1 MKFHLL
7 DCGVIYHVVNHNV
20 LFNYN
25 RLLKVRLEINH
36 QIAVH
41 IELDDE
47 DDEAVGNK
55 TK

>member
-1 MKFHLL
+1 MTFHLL
-7 DCGVIYHVVNHNV
+7 DCGVTYHVINHNV

-25 RLLKVRLEINH
+25 RLLEVRFEINH
-36 QIAVH
+36 RIVAH
-41 IELDDE
+41 IEFNDE